1 LAAGPHED
9 GDDVLTSL
17 NEEIRLAGSGR
28 GRWHAEYVGL
38 AYRWA
43 VEAAMRRVG
52 RDSPRVLKTDLW
64 NECLAG
70 ERDIV
75 NHLLKAARCRP
86 VAVDVAFSLC
96 VRGRSMTPGV
106 HVVQADV
113 RALPFRARA
122 FDAVLDLSTLDH
134 LPEAEAAA
142 AVGEYGRVLR
152 VDGVLLLV
160 FWQRNVLVRLK
171 LLLKRWLGRRE
182 KPGQQYF
189 RRADIRSGFGH
200 GLEIVKEFAA
210 GSLLTLPH
218 RMTGA
223 VLGRVPSRVLN
234 PVLGWLVRVGHAP
247 AARGVLAQIAGLYG
261 IIAVR
266 HDG

>member
-1 LAAGPHED
+1 MAAGRCED
-9 GDDVLTSL
+9 GEDILTSL
-17 NEEIRLAGSGR
+17 NEEIRLAGSGH

-38 AYRWA
+38 AYRAA

-52 RDSPRVLKTDLW
+52 RDAARVLKTDLW
-64 NECLAG
+64 NECMAG

-86 VAVDVAFSLC
+86 VAIDVAFSLC
-96 VRGRSMTPGV
+96 VRGRSMIPGA

-113 RALPFRARA
+113 RALPFRAGV

-134 LPEAEAAA
+134 LSEAGAAA

-152 VDGVLLLV
+152 RDGVLLLV
-160 FWQRNVLVRLK
+160 FWQRNLLVRFR
-171 LLLKRWLGRRE
+171 LLLKRWLGRCE
-182 KPGQQYF
+182 KTGQQYF
-189 RRADIRSGFGH
+189 RRANIRSRFGQ
-200 GLEIVKEFAA
+200 GLEIVKEFVA
-210 GSLLTLPH
+210 GSLLILPH

-223 VLGRVPSRVLN
+223 VLGRVPNRVLN

-247 AARGVLAQIAGLYG
+247 AVRGALAHIAGLYG

-266 HDG
+266 RDG

>member
-1 LAAGPHED
+1 MAAGRCED
-9 GDDVLTSL
+9 GDDILTSL
-17 NEEIRLAGSGR
+17 NEEIELAGSGR
-28 GRWHAEYVGL
+28 GRWHAAYVGL
-38 AYRWA
+38 AYRSA

-52 RDSPRVLKTDLW
+52 RDATRVLKTDLW
-64 NECLAG
+64 NECMTG

-75 NHLLKAARCRP
+75 NHLMKAAQCRP

-96 VRGRSMTPGV
+96 VRGRSMTPGA

-113 RALPFRARA
+113 RALPFRAGA

-134 LPEAEAAA
+134 LPEAGAAA

-152 VDGVLLLV
+152 GGGVLLLV
-160 FWQRNVLVRLK
+160 FWQRNLLVRLR

-189 RRADIRSGFGH
+189 RRADIRSGFGQ
-200 GLEIVKEFAA
+200 GLEIVREFVA

-218 RMTGA
+218 RMTSA

-266 HDG
+266 RDG